1 MRTYKTEAEV
11 AEIIKARLSTGN
23 SKARVSVN
31 SDKQS
36 ENSVQRTVIF
46 KATVALND
54 SEAIVNKMADIGAD
68 TDRAITYGGSQVEPT
83 NEGEM
88 RHLFFEAKINPYEE
102 Y

>member
-1 MRTYKTEAEV
+1 MKTFTTEAEV
-11 AEIIKARLSTGN
+11 VDIIEERLLTADSR
-23 SKARVSVN
+23 ARVSVH

-46 KATVALND
+46 KAVVALD
-54 SEAIVNKMADIGAD
+54 KSEAIVNKMADIGTD
-68 TDRAITYGGSQVEPT
+68 TDRAVTYGGSQVEPT
-83 NEGEM
+83 TEGEM

>member
-1 MRTYKTEAEV
+1 MRTFSTESEV
-11 AEIIKARLSTGN
+11 EIIIKDRLLTGN
-23 SKARVSVN
+23 SNARVSVH

-46 KATVALND
+46 RATVALSN
-54 SEAIVNKMADIGAD
+54 SEAIVNKMADIGTA
-68 TDRAITYGGSQVEPT
+68 TDRAVTYGGSQVEPT